1 MRLDK
6 VKNVV
11 FSFLV
16 YGLLISKPSFS
27 KEKPLELTPAQA
39 VSIFIHNNYNVLID
53 KYNIDKAYANYLES
67 KAHTNPSIYM
77 SSVQHE
83 IRNGE
88 LRSRDSTSNI
98 GIAKLFRMGGKRRL
112 NMKLNYALYKSSIFT
127 HDDNVRNLLIGF
139 MSLYY
144 QVIIDK
150 IALRQAKDD
159 LDNYEKVLKIAKYQ
173 RDYGFISSL
182 DYFKLSVYKVNL
194 QSAVYQA
201 QSQYQNDLKQLK
213 TLMRIKKPIRLKA
226 GYTVAFLLNQKPNL
240 KKYEELALNRFDI
253 KAARYQL
260 QSDIY
265 NLKFQ
270 KAQNVPDLTFNFEI
284 DTVGIDS
291 AGRRYPFMI
300 GAGLTF
306 PLPIFDRN
314 VGGILNAA
322 YSIKQDKLMLKNLE
336 DTAKTQTYQAY
347 QNFLSAQKTFRAY
360 VEKKKEIE
368 KILDISQKSF
378 ALRGISV
385 LDLLDAER
393 TYKDFMASY
402 RNALYQLMLSRTL
415 LDLYSRG
422 SL

>member
-1 MRLDK
+1 MKL
-6 VKNVV
+6 KNIKSAIFGVLV
-11 FSFLV
+11 F
-16 YGLLISKPSFS
+16 GLLTSKAYAD
-27 KEKPLELTPAQA
+27 EKPLVLTPAKA

-53 KYNIDKAYANYLES
+53 KYNIDKAYANYLEAR
-67 KAHTNPSIYM
+67 AHTNPSIYIN
-77 SSVQHE
+77 SVQHE
-83 IRNGE
+83 IRNFE
-88 LRSRDSTSNI
+88 LRSKDSTSAI
-98 GIAKLFRMGGKRRL
+98 GISKLFRMGGKRSL
-112 NMKLNYALYKSSIFT
+112 NMKLNFALYKSSIYA
-127 HDDNVRNLLIGF
+127 HDDNTRNLVIGL

-144 QVIIDK
+144 QVLIDK

-159 LDNYEKVLKIAKYQ
+159 LENYDKVLKIAKYQ
-173 RDYGFISSL
+173 RDYGFISNL
-182 DYFKLSVYKVNL
+182 DYFKLSVYRVNL

-201 QSQYQNDLKQLK
+201 KAQYENDLKELK
-213 TLMRIKKPIRLKA
+213 TLLRVKGTIDVKG
-226 GYTVAFLLNQKPNL
+226 GYPVAFLLNEKPDL

-253 KAARYQL
+253 KAAKYQL
-260 QSDIY
+260 QSDMY

-270 KAQNVPDLTFNFEI
+270 KAQNIPDLTFNFEI

-291 AGRRYPFMI
+291 EGRRYPFMV
-300 GAGLTF
+300 GAGLSF
-306 PLPIFDRN
+306 PLPILDRN

-322 YSIKQDKLMLKNLE
+322 YSIKQDKLMIKNLE
-336 DTAKTQTYQAY
+336 DTAKTQVYQAY

-360 VEKKKEIE
+360 VEKRKEIE

-402 RNALYQLMLSRTL
+402 RNALYQVMLNRTL

-422 SL
+422 SI